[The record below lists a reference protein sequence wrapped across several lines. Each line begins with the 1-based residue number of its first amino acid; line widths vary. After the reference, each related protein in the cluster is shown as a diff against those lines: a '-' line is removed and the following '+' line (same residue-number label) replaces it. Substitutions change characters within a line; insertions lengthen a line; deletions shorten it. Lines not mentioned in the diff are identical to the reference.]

1 MAFLTFAVENV
12 IWVVPILGTTTMS
25 YLRAK
30 KRTLKDGTVRSYW
43 CRVEGVREGG
53 KVHQKVVEYLGV
65 NPNVRTFPLDEALAR
80 KIAPIVA
87 TSAPPT
93 VIMNLLKDQGFEVP
107 FRPRQV
113 DLRNNP
119 PLRLLTLRIE

>member
-1 MAFLTFAVENV
+1 
-12 IWVVPILGTTTMS
+12 MS

-30 KRTLKDGTVRSYW
+30 KRTLKDGTARSYW

-65 NPNVRTFPLDEALAR
+65 NPNVRTFPLDPTLAR
-80 KIAPIVA
+80 KVAPIVA

-93 VIMNLLKDQGFEVP
+93 EIINLLKDQGFDVP
-107 FRPRQV
+107 FRPRKV
-113 DLRNNP
+113 ELINIP
-119 PLRLLTLRIE
+119 PLRRLSLRIE

>member
-1 MAFLTFAVENV
+1 
-12 IWVVPILGTTTMS
+12 MS
-25 YLRAK
+25 YLRDK
-30 KRTLKDGTVRSYW
+30 PRRLKDGTIRHYWYQCETHWEDGRSHE
-43 CRVEGVREGG
+43 RTL
-53 KVHQKVVEYLGV
+53 KYLGT

-107 FRPRQV
+107 FLPRQV
-113 DLRNNP
+113 ELRNNP